1 MAAITAAL
9 WALVELSGWGIGAAV
24 LAGFTPA
31 FATGTAVL
39 PGAVPPLLA
48 PLSATLVH
56 AGLLH
61 VGFNVLMLVVT
72 GRAVEPVLGRW
83 RFLLLYVVGAYAA
96 AAAQWAV
103 EPTSLVPMVG
113 ASGAVSALV
122 AAFALLFGR
131 SKVRHPDPRVARLL
145 GVLWLAA
152 GWIGLQV
159 LFGWFA
165 AASTG
170 VSIATAAHVGGF
182 VAGLVLTPLL
192 LAQRA
197 NPPHRFDP

>member
-1 MAAITAAL
+1 MLAALTAAL
-9 WALVELSGWGIGAAV
+9 WALVEFSGLSWGAA
-24 LAGFTPA
+24 LFAGFTPA
-31 FATGTAVL
+31 LASGTAVL
-39 PGAVPPLLA
+39 PGAVPAIVA
-48 PLSATLVH
+48 PLTATLVH

-72 GRAVEPVLGRW
+72 GRAVEPVLGIG
-83 RFLLLYVVGAYAA
+83 RFLLLYVAGAYAA
-96 AAAQWAV
+96 AVAQWAM
-103 EPTSLVPMVG
+103 EPTSAIPMVG
-113 ASGAVSALV
+113 ASGAISALV
-122 AAFALLFGR
+122 AAFALMFGR
-131 SKVRHPDPRVARLL
+131 NRVRHPDPRVARLL

-192 LAQRA
+192 LGGHA
-197 NPPHRFDP
+197 DPRRSP

>member
-1 MAAITAAL
+1 M
-9 WALVELSGWGIGAAV
+9 
-24 LAGFTPA
+24 
-31 FATGTAVL
+31 L

-83 RFLLLYVVGAYAA
+83 RFLLLYVAGAYAA

-131 SKVRHPDPRVARLL
+131 TKVRHPDPRVARLL

-165 AASTG
+165 SASTG

-182 VAGLVLTPLL
+182 VAGLALTPLL
-192 LAQRA
+192 LAGQGTPDRE
-197 NPPHRFDP
+197 RKDTTF

>member
-1 MAAITAAL
+1 M
-9 WALVELSGWGIGAAV
+9 
-24 LAGFTPA
+24 
-31 FATGTAVL
+31 L

-61 VGFNVLMLVVT
+61 LGFNILMLVVT
-72 GRAVEPVLGRW
+72 GRAIEPVLGRW
-83 RFLLLYVVGAYAA
+83 RLLLLYVAGAYAA

-103 EPTSLVPMVG
+103 EPSSLTPMVG
-113 ASGAVSALV
+113 ASGAISALV

-131 SKVRHPDPRVARLL
+131 NRVRHPDPRVARLL

-165 AASTG
+165 SASTG

-182 VAGLVLTPLL
+182 VAGLALAPVLLRG
-192 LAQRA
+192 QRA
-197 NPPHRFDP
+197 RV

>member
-31 FATGTAVL
+31 FATGTAVR
-39 PGAVPPLLA
+39 PGGGPPLLA